1 MLCERINADHYCAF
15 MHPFV
20 PNSHIRTRLKR
31 SNGKSSKQFQKSLFM
46 YLKSVLNL
54 NKLCILKLS
63 EYQNKL
69 LPVLLTGHGKDR

>member
-1 MLCERINADHYCAF
+1 
-15 MHPFV
+15 
-20 PNSHIRTRLKR
+20 
-31 SNGKSSKQFQKSLFM
+31 M